1 MKKLLILLLLVS
13 SAVFG
18 KSLYSYENV
27 RVTHSEPIYKYV
39 TVKKPIQECYEEEYL
54 HRIPGRKIYEESSG
68 NSIGLDTIIGATAGV
83 VIGNQIGKG
92 NGRDAAKIVG
102 GLLGGAIANN
112 MRDNNVV
119 YGEDEYVTRTR
130 TKCVTK
136 YETAREKRVVE
147 GYKNYFMYNGVE
159 HYKVTKKPKKRIKV
173 SKTITF

>member
-1 MKKLLILLLLVS
+1 MKKLLILLLLLS
-13 SAVFG
+13 SFVFG
-18 KSLYSYENV
+18 KSLHSYEEV

-54 HRIPGRKIYEESSG
+54 HRVPGRKIYEENSN
-68 NSIGLDTIIGATAGV
+68 NSIGIDTIIGATAGV

-112 MRDNNVV
+112 MRDENVV

-130 TKCVTK
+130 TKCVTR
-136 YETAREKRVVE
+136 YEKVRQKRVIK
-147 GYKNYFMYNGVE
+147 GYKNYFIYNGVE
-159 HYKVTKKPKKRIKV
+159 YFKITKKSKRRIKV